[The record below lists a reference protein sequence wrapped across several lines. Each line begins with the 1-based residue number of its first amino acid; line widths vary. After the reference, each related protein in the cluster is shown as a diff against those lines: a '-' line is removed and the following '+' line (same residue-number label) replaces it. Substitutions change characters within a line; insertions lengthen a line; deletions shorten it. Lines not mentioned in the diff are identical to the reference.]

1 MKNEDNNVTTVGIYV
16 RVSTEEQKKHG
27 YSIQAQKESLIAYCK
42 EKHYK
47 IYDIYADEG
56 KSARSKLS
64 SRTHMKRLLEDIKAH
79 KINRVVF
86 IKLDRWFR
94 NVKDYY
100 KIQEIL
106 EKNKVDWETTQEEYN
121 TTTSSGRL
129 NLNIRLSIAQDEADR
144 TSDRIKFT
152 FENMVKNKRA
162 IQGSHC
168 MPLGYI
174 VAGEEKNKHVVKDP
188 ETKHIVEDMFEHF
201 STFGSIRKTL
211 IYINNK
217 YSLSICYDSMR
228 HYFLNELYSGNYK
241 NIEDYCEPYITK
253 EQYEE
258 NLSKVKR
265 NVKDNNRKHDYI
277 FSGLIKCSKCGRT
290 MSGFKARCTKPKYNK
305 VYTYYAYRCNH
316 AYNTK
321 LCQNRSP
328 ILENKLE
335 DYLIRNII
343 SSAKQYII
351 KEETVEVKEE
361 NKVIDVEKIKGKLGR
376 LTELYVDGKIS
387 REKYDE
393 DFQKYTDEI
402 NSATIKKEKKKDL
415 NNLKSLISADALKI
429 YNQLDNQSK
438 RAFWSTYIDYIE
450 RDSDLNF
457 IVHFK

>member
-1 MKNEDNNVTTVGIYV
+1 MKNSSDQIITVGLYV

-27 YSIQAQKESLIAYCK
+27 YSIQAQKEALISYCK
-42 EKHYK
+42 EKQYK

-121 TTTSSGRL
+121 TTTAAGRL
-129 NLNIRLSIAQDEADR
+129 NLNIRLSVAQDEADR
-144 TSDRIKFT
+144 TSERIKFV
-152 FENMVKNKRA
+152 FENMIVNKRA

-174 VAGEEKNKHVVKDP
+174 VAGEEKNKHVIKDP
-188 ETKHIVEDMFEHF
+188 ETNHIVEDMFKHF
-201 STFGSIRKTL
+201 STYGSIRKTL

-217 YSLSICYDSMR
+217 YNLSICYDSMR
-228 HYFLNELYSGNYK
+228 HYFLNPLYTGFYK
-241 NIEDYCEPYITK
+241 NIENYCEPYITK
-253 EQYEE
+253 KQFEE
-258 NLSKVKR
+258 NLSKLKR
-265 NVKDNNRKHDYI
+265 NVKDNNKKHDYI
-277 FSGLIKCSKCGRT
+277 FSGLLKCYSCGKNL
-290 MSGFKARCTKPKYNK
+290 SGFKYRCTKPKYNK

-321 LCQNRSP
+321 LCPNRSP

-335 DYLIRNII
+335 DYLIKNII

-351 KEETVEVKEE
+351 KEETIEKKEE
-361 NKVIDVEKIKGKLGR
+361 KVIDVDKIKKKIER
-376 LTELYVDGKIS
+376 LSELYIDGKIS
-387 REKYDE
+387 REKYDT
-393 DFQKYTDEI
+393 DFEKFTNEI
-402 NSATIKKEKKKDL
+402 NNASIKQEKKKDL
-415 NNLKSLISADALKI
+415 NNLKSLINADALKL
-429 YNQLDNQSK
+429 YEQLDNQLK
-438 RAFWSTYIDYIE
+438 RTFWSTYIDYIE
-450 RDSDLNF
+450 RDKNLNF